1 MTDSTAGR
9 EEPRW
14 PAIIALLSV
23 SGLYWAMPE
32 PLTPGPGWLVPAMA
46 APLSIAALL
55 FHKRSRDHA
64 AQVVGYVL
72 SGIVTV
78 ALIGAL
84 ALLIAALPNKN
95 RSAPRSAQV
104 RRRTVG
110 LQYPG
115 LCRLVLEARRR
126 RPAPPR
132 INGRLPRRRAGV
144 AVPQVL

>member
-84 ALLIAALPNKN
+84 ALLIAALPNKTE
-95 RSAPRSAQV
+95 APRDLLKSVAALWV
-104 RRRTVG
+104 CNILVFAAW
-110 LQYPG
+110 YW
-115 LCRLVLEARRR
+115 RLDGGG
-126 RPAPPR
+126 PH
-132 INGRLPRRRAGV
+132 RRA
-144 AVPQVL
+144 